1 MIRRPPRS
9 TRTDTLFP
17 YTTLFRSARFYD
29 RVTGRLDAF
38 APHSKKIHVDID
50 RSSVNKNVRVDLP
63 VIADVGHALADMI
76 RVWKERR
83 HPRPDLGEWW
93 RRIDGWRATRSLDFP
108 ETDPAAIMPQ
118 RSEEHTSELQSLMPI
133 SYAVFCLQKKT
144 Q

>member
-1 MIRRPPRS
+1 MFFFFNQKTAYEMRIS
-9 TRTDTLFP
+9 DWSSDVCSSDL
-17 YTTLFRSARFYD
+17 
-29 RVTGRLDAF
+29 LDAF

-118 RSEEHTSELQSLMPI
+118 RAIRALYAATKDRAPI
-133 SYAVFCLQKKT
+133 ISTEVGQHQMWAAQH
-144 Q
+144 